1 MSDAAAR
8 SGLTLI
14 GQSAGAAIGGPIG
27 AAVGGAIGNAVGWWL
42 FPEQITAE
50 GPRLSE
56 LTVQAS
62 TYGVTVPV
70 VYGQWRLTGNIIWAA
85 DIRETRQERDAGG
98 KGGPQQTQ
106 VSYTY
111 DASFAVGLCEGP
123 IAGVLRIW
131 ADSRLVY
138 DVSATADAEAVA
150 ASINVGDVI
159 TVYTG
164 TQTQMPD
171 PTIEAAL
178 GVGNVPAYRGLAY
191 VVFRDLA
198 LGDYGNR
205 IPNLSFEVVENG
217 DLEPGFRVLD
227 VAAPTEPLYRLNSAP
242 LRQDPIISTFGGG
255 IIRTLSSRNMG
266 QTRLYEVTGAYIGA
280 TSASY
285 GESNLPPFGVL
296 NDPPNGFYWGGWQLG
311 ESGYTIFNH
320 ITKDSPERFL
330 RFDNVSESIQSLETG
345 TPIQG
350 LQLAGL
356 VACVDCLHYVVLT
369 YTVYSTPSNW
379 YLFRWNGVGPEL
391 VRSGTVD
398 AVNGEDFLTFGVSPV
413 NQFSGR
419 REAAMLESDLTHMW
433 VYLDDGDLAVYKLD
447 RDNVLRRVLLFDG
460 STARRPRMEFVTGS
474 VALNAD
480 RGLCCVLGTTEG
492 DVTRIYVYSRLTG
505 GSTGTRTV
513 SQVINGLCQRAGL
526 TVGQLSSS
534 TLTDPVIGYGV
545 SQPQTARSA
554 IEALSRVYPF
564 TGVESGTQLRF
575 AGRNSAAV
583 ATINAD
589 DLGATAG
596 DDVVDLVVSTRAQE
610 TDLPAR
616 MTLRYPAVDA
626 DYQVGAQSARRMITG
641 SEQVLE
647 LDIPVALTDQRAAEA
662 AQVLLSE
669 AWVARNQRQFATTR
683 KWASLEPGDV
693 VNLAL
698 PQATYTVRIVRKSE
712 AGGLAQWEAVDHSS
726 AAYTTSVVA
735 GQTPPGVPVGL
746 PAVTQCEIMD
756 LPPLRDI
763 DDDGGVYAAVF
774 QISGR
779 RWNGA
784 VIERRPINV
793 ATWQAV
799 ETVYS
804 GGTLGCMVTVLP
816 PFAGGNRWDQS
827 SEAQVEMLSGALSSV
842 TELAVL
848 NGANAAL
855 IGDEIVQFREATLL
869 SGTTYR
875 LRGFL
880 RQRRATTAE
889 AATHTANER
898 FVLLDA
904 DSLRRINVSLG
915 EVGYTFVYTGV
926 TLGGRRDLMYRQ
938 TVKHTGRAIK
948 PLSPVLLNAV
958 RGADDRLRFTWTRR
972 ARINAGWNDF
982 ADVPLDEPDELYDV
996 ELVTNDVLALRLLYL
1011 PDWDRREVEWTLGQQ
1026 IAATN
1031 RPVQQVVLRV
1041 WQKSNRVGRGEL
1053 AEAVVSAPLMP
1064 FVRNWNDGSL
1074 AGHTLFGNGTPAHA
1088 IVSSRYQLS
1097 NGSGGTSN
1105 SRLDTAYSVANF
1117 VLEVD
1122 LVVSSNAGR
1131 HGVVYRT
1138 TGWGNVSVGA
1148 FAYAAWVLPVA
1159 GTGLQLR
1166 LQSGGNNPAGGFEN
1180 DLQIVSIPGPD
1191 SGTFRMRL
1199 EVSGSTHRVFI
1210 NGVQRISVVDSAFL
1224 SPGQFGL
1231 YMTLNTAVAQ
1241 FDNLRIDY

>member
-164 TQTQMPD
+164 TQTQLPD

-217 DLEPGFRVLD
+217 DLEPGFKVLD

-255 IIRTLSSRNMG
+255 IIRVLSSGNMG

-285 GESNLPPFGVL
+285 AESNLPPFAAL
-296 NDPPNGFYWGGWQLG
+296 DFYYGGWQLG
-311 ESGYTIFNH
+311 ESGYTLYNRAE
-320 ITKDSPERFL
+320 PLPLGRVL
-330 RFDNVSESIQSLETG
+330 RVDNVSESIQSLEIG

-350 LQLAGL
+350 LELVGF

-369 YTVYSTPSNW
+369 ETVHPTPSNW

-391 VRSGTVD
+391 VRSGTVE
-398 AVNGEDFLTFGVSPV
+398 AVNGEDERTFGVSPV
-413 NQFSGR
+413 DQVVGR
-419 REAAMLESDLTHMW
+419 THASMLESDLTHLW
-433 VYLDDGDLAVYKLD
+433 VYLGDGDLAVYKLD
-447 RDNVLRRVLLFDG
+447 RDNVLRRVLLFNG
-460 STARRPRMEFVTGS
+460 STARRPRMEFVTGH

-480 RGLCCVLGTTEG
+480 RGLCCVLGTTEL
-492 DVTRIYVYSRLTG
+492 DVTRIYIYSRLTG

-698 PQATYTVRIVRKSE
+698 PQTTYTVRIVRKSE
-712 AGGLAQWEAVDHSS
+712 AGGLVQWEAVDHSS

-915 EVGYTFVYTGV
+915 EVGYTFVYTAV

-938 TVKHTGRAIK
+938 TVKHTGRAIR

-972 ARINAGWNDF
+972 ARINAAWNDY